1 LKFRKKIQPLFSS
14 FLLIVMVSGCAPWSQ
29 RPAGPGPV
37 ASNGAAVARHCP
49 DRFQRAR
56 TGGFVGTVFGV
67 VAGSLMG
74 GPIIAGVYKMA
85 GYVMGFASA
94 DNCAQKGFVV
104 QRAGPVET
112 AEPPWS
118 PEPIREET
126 LKVSARP

>member
-1 LKFRKKIQPLFSS
+1 
-14 FLLIVMVSGCAPWSQ
+14 M
-29 RPAGPGPV
+29 
-37 ASNGAAVARHCP
+37 
-49 DRFQRAR
+49 
-56 TGGFVGTVFGV
+56 GTVFGV

-94 DNCAQKGFVV
+94 DNCAQKGLVV